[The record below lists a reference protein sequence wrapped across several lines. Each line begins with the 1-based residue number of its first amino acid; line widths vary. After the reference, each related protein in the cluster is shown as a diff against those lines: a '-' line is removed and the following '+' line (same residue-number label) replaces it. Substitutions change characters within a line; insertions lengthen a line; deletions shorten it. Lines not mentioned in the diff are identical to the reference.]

1 MRLEATLAL
10 PVSGQTSMASVAI
23 ALGSAAH
30 STRTIAHL
38 ALLAPDGGRL
48 GSRRRRRAASLS
60 HRARGDPRIR
70 EGSERAFV
78 YSTAVRTA
86 HGIRRK
92 GTREIPSCLIEGDPS
107 PVPGPDQLA
116 DQKRAREALDAIIA
130 SMDVDARTVFV
141 LSELD
146 GFTTPEI
153 AELLD
158 VPVGTAASRLRRARE
173 RFQLLVRQFYG
184 ETP

>member
-1 MRLEATLAL
+1 MGVASDRADDAAQQVFLIALEA
-10 PVSGQTSMASVAI
+10 M
-23 ALGSAAH
+23 
-30 STRTIAHL
+30 
-38 ALLAPDGGRL
+38 
-48 GSRRRRRAASLS
+48 
-60 HRARGDPRIR
+60 PRIR